1 MATQTDELRIAEI
14 PEIDVDPITLDIIEG
29 ALKNARFEMDAVLFR
44 SAMSPV
50 IREQH
55 DEFPMIT
62 DPRGRMVVGQFG
74 AYINEMMAEWEWG
87 IYPGD
92 VILTSDPF
100 KCSAS
105 ISHTNDWLVLVPI
118 FYEDELVGWS
128 SQFGHQ
134 MDAGGPL
141 PGSLPTGAK
150 TIFEEGIIIPPLK
163 IIERGVPQESV
174 LRLIFNNVRL
184 PEMNRADLF
193 AIVAGCRAGE
203 RRVIELC
210 DRFGKDTYLAGLQA
224 LLDRT
229 YEAMRTL
236 IQLAIPEVPQS
247 FEDYVDDDGLGN
259 GPYKMKLTIWREG
272 DHAFFDWSGTDPQAL
287 GPINFYL
294 SEGMFKMF
302 IGIYL
307 IMVNDPQIL
316 FNDGF
321 YPLLHVV
328 MPEGSLLRPRYPAAL
343 GCRTHA
349 LARLFDVLGGALVK
363 QAPELNTAAGYGTSP
378 YMLYSGWDGNGEF
391 FYSMEI
397 LYGGIP
403 GRPIGD
409 GMDGHSWWPLFENI
423 PTEYLEAY
431 YPMRIDGYTTITDS
445 GGAGFH
451 RGGNGVEKRYV
462 YLEPGEVSIHDDR
475 WLTRPWGVLGGEP
488 GGRSE
493 KILRRTDG
501 RRSDLPSKCD
511 KRRRRARRHAR
522 LPNGRRGRLEGPP
535 RPARRGRRTRRFL
548 RPRLAREGADG
559 IRRRPERGRERG
571 RRRDRGRAGSPARG
585 ARRRAFVRLRSGA
598 RGCPR
603 ELQGGDRPRPSAARD
618 NRCAGRR
625 SSRVT
630 KRSSGS
636 GTETGSLRLEPP
648 RGLRREAEPGASP
661 GAARDRHER
670 RLHESEVAALLRAG
684 CCSCCDRAAA
694 RRRS

>member
-1 MATQTDELRIAEI
+1 MATAEKPRIAEI
-14 PEIDVDPITLDIIEG
+14 PDLAVDPVTLDIIEG
-29 ALKNARFEMDAVLFR
+29 ALKSARFEMDAVLFR

-74 AYINEMMAEWEWG
+74 AYINEMMEEWDSG

-118 FYEDELVGWS
+118 FYDDELVGWS

-134 MDAGGPL
+134 MDCGGPL
-141 PGSLPTGAK
+141 PGSLPTGAR
-150 TIFEEGIIIPPLK
+150 TIFEEGLIIPPIK
-163 IIERGVPQESV
+163 IVERGEPQDDV
-174 LRLIFNNVRL
+174 LKLIFNNMRL

-203 RRVIELC
+203 KRVIELC
-210 DRFGKDTYLAGLQA
+210 DRFGRDVYLAALQA

-229 YEAMRTL
+229 YEAMRFL
-236 IQLAIPEVPQS
+236 IQVAIPEEPQS
-247 FEDYVDDDGLGN
+247 FEDYIDDDGLGN
-259 GPYKMKLTIWREG
+259 GPFKMKLTIWREG
-272 DHAFFDWSGTDPQAL
+272 DHAFFDWTGTDPQAL

-328 MPEGSLLRPRYPAAL
+328 MPEGSLLRPRFPSAL

-349 LARLFDVLGGALVK
+349 LARLFDVLGGALCK
-363 QAPELNTAAGYGTSP
+363 NAPELNTASGYGTSP
-378 YMLYSGWDGNGEF
+378 YMLYSGWDRQGEF

-431 YPMRIDGYTTITDS
+431 YPMRIDGYSTVTDS
-445 GGAGFH
+445 GGPGLH

-475 WLTRPWGVLGGEP
+475 WLTRPWGVLGGWP
-488 GGRSE
+488 GARSS
-493 KILRRTDG
+493 KLLVRADG
-501 RRSDLPSKCD
+501 TEQVLPSKCD
-511 KRRRRARRHAR
+511 NVRVEPGDMLVYRTAGGGGWKDRLDRPVDSVVRDVSFGLVSREFAKEGYGVVVGDDGAADEAATEAERARQREE
-522 LPNGRRGRLEGPP
+522 RGEALAFDFGPP
-535 RPARRGRRTRRFL
+535 LETL
-548 RPRLAREGADG
+548 LETCEG
-559 IRRRPERGRERG
+559 
-571 RRRDRGRAGSPARG
+571 
-585 ARRRAFVRLRSGA
+585 
-598 RGCPR
+598 
-603 ELQGGDRPRPSAARD
+603 
-618 NRCAGRR
+618 
-625 SSRVT
+625 
-630 KRSSGS
+630 
-636 GTETGSLRLEPP
+636 ETGLEPP
-648 RGLRREAEPGASP
+648 EPAEPLRWSP
-661 GAARDRHER
+661 LEPGDEALARVRDGDGIPAPGG
-670 RLHESEVAALLRAG
+670 S
-684 CCSCCDRAAA
+684 
-694 RRRS
+694 